1 MDQYI
6 GELICALLGFLGG
19 MTATVCYQKI
29 TKTDSSKN
37 EVKQRNLRSGGGDIA
52 GRDIKK

>member
-6 GELICALLGFLGG
+6 NEVICAFLGFLGG
-19 MTATVCYQKI
+19 MTATIYYQKT

-37 EVKQRNLRSGGGDIA
+37 KVKQKNLDSGGGDIA